1 MENLALYKM
10 RFSVLWLLWLVTD
23 LCTGVLL
30 LMEPDMIDNIR
41 AGELF
46 GMEIGPEMLL
56 IGAVIYVIPLMMV
69 VLPLI
74 LKGSTNRWANI
85 IVGAVY
91 TFLGFTEIA
100 EQAAD
105 PWAYRILMTLLKIGF
120 SALIVWYA
128 WKWPK
133 QEG

>member
-23 LCTGVLL
+23 LCTGMLL

-56 IGAVIYVIPLMMV
+56 IGAVIYVFPLMMV
-69 VLPLI
+69 VLSFV
-74 LKGSTNRWANI
+74 LKGSINRWLNI

-91 TFLGFTEIA
+91 AFLGFTEIA
-100 EQAAD
+100 EQVAD
-105 PWAYRILMTLLKIGF
+105 PWAYRILMTLLKIVF
-120 SALIVWYA
+120 SALIVWLA

-133 QEG
+133 QEE